1 LQSRNGVPFIPFF
14 IINLAMGLTPIR
26 TRTFY
31 RVTKL
36 GMLAG
41 ILIYVN
47 AGTDLAEVDS
57 PGDVLSPGLLGSL
70 ALLGVFPIL
79 ARKGLGWV
87 RRRCAA

>member
-1 LQSRNGVPFIPFF
+1 MRLVPVIPFF
-14 IINLAMGLTPIR
+14 IINLVMGLTLIR

-31 RVTKL
+31 WVTQL

-47 AGTDLAEVDS
+47 AGTELAEVDS

-79 ARKGLGWV
+79 TRKGLDWI
-87 RRRCAA
+87 RRRRAV

>member
-14 IINLAMGLTPIR
+14 IINLVMGLTPIR

-31 RVTKL
+31 WVTQL

-47 AGTDLAEVDS
+47 AGTELAEVDS

-79 ARKGLGWV
+79 ARKGLDWI
-87 RRRCAA
+87 RRRRAA